1 MANPTEQFAAWNQA
15 AFETAMGYARATIAS
30 AEQLLRLNLDTARA
44 TLDQASQATRDLMS
58 VSDPQQFLIVRTKLA
73 QDNMQHA
80 AAYAQSVY
88 ALVSQ
93 TQRDL
98 SRLFEEQLGRVSKD
112 MAAGAESLGKS
123 IPGADMQSAALK
135 STLAATSAMMESLNQ
150 ATRQFAEL
158 SEATMKAATAQM
170 VKGTGKSSKN

>member
-1 MANPTEQFAAWNQA
+1 
-15 AFETAMGYARATIAS
+15 
-30 AEQLLRLNLDTARA
+30 
-44 TLDQASQATRDLMS
+44 
-58 VSDPQQFLIVRTKLA
+58 
-73 QDNMQHA
+73 MQHA

-123 IPGADMQSAALK
+123 IPGTEMQSAALK

-170 VKGTGKSSKN
+170 VKGVGKSGTN